1 MGAVFLSTQPEM
13 QVITTPTFDW
23 LAERARGCNSRMLI
37 GSPYVNDGV
46 IQLTDLVSD
55 DVSRT
60 LVTRTDLRD
69 FAFGSSSLDTLCTLS
84 GQGVVV
90 RSLSSLHA
98 KMYVFDDE
106 IALVTSANA
115 TTSGL
120 WRNLECGLS
129 TKNKQMVKDLSL
141 ALLSGFGAEVPPR
154 EMRREEL
161 YALNSSVSAIRAT
174 LPKPLTVVSKGDQL
188 ASEPRFSISDKEA
201 FLEGFD
207 GWQRL
212 TLEGVL
218 AMPESGFRLDD
229 LLKVCAPMA
238 AARYP
243 NNRHVPEK
251 LRQQLQMLRDVG
263 VVEFVAPGQY
273 RHTMD

>member
-1 MGAVFLSTQPEM
+1 MSTQPDL
-13 QVITTPTFDW
+13 QVVTTPTFDW
-23 LAERARGCNSRMLI
+23 LAECARGCNSRMLI
-37 GSPYVNDGV
+37 GSPYVNDGI
-46 IQLTDLVSD
+46 IQLTDMVSD

-84 GQGVVV
+84 RQGVEV

-98 KMYVFDDE
+98 KMYVFDDA

-115 TTSGL
+115 TTSGM

-129 TKNKQMVKDLSL
+129 TENKQMVKELSM

-154 EMRREEL
+154 EMRHEAL
-161 YALNSSVSAIRAT
+161 YALNSSVRAIKAT
-174 LPKPLTVVSKGDQL
+174 LPKPLTVVSKDDHL
-188 ASEPRFSISDKEA
+188 ASEPRFSIFDKEA
-201 FLEGFD
+201 FLEGFN

-218 AMPESGFRLDD
+218 AMPDSGFRLDD
-229 LLKVCAPMA
+229 LLRVCAPIA
-238 AARYP
+238 AMRYP
-243 NNRHVPEK
+243 NNRHVHEK

-273 RHTMD
+273 KHTMD